1 MSKYLYNKFFGK
13 YRILVPIDKNT
24 NDFPRSVDGDIE
36 TEDFYIPCKYGE
48 ISHYG
53 RNILQ
58 AYVFSGGK
66 YKSLEKRM
74 TEEGIV
80 PVKVQEGQNEATI
93 FFNVKDIEF
102 FASELKAKTMGKNI
116 RPFSSKNLPKSN
128 YVIPEEDLAKYKEAI
143 ANISKDDLV
152 KIHRIQEEFC
162 KKVLSKKLKI
172 KDIFKDMKKE
182 KMYRQKKE
190 YIHSKGYW
198 DEFITYLS
206 KSLQTSLK
214 E

>member
-1 MSKYLYNKFFGK
+1 MSKYLYNKFYGK
-13 YRILVPIDKNT
+13 YRILVPIDQRT
-24 NDFPRSVDGDIE
+24 NDFPRNVDGDIE

-58 AYVFSGGK
+58 ALVFSGSK

-74 TEEGIV
+74 KEKDIS
-80 PVKVQEGQNEATI
+80 PVRVQEGQNEVVV
-93 FFNVKDIEF
+93 FFNVKDMDF
-102 FASELKAKTMGKNI
+102 FATELKAKTMGKNI
-116 RPFSSKNLPKSN
+116 RPFSSKNLPKSD
-128 YVIPEEDLAKYKEAI
+128 YVIPDEDLNRYKEII
-143 ANISKDDLV
+143 ANVSKDDLV
-152 KIHRIQEEFC
+152 KIHRIQEDFC
-162 KKVLSKKLKI
+162 KKVLKRKLKI
-172 KDIFKDMKKE
+172 KDVFKDMKKE

-206 KSLQTSLK
+206 KK
-214 E
+214 I